1 MAPTPSSA
9 SASRY
14 QQSGWFQGAPM
25 TKLISFTSIA
35 FFLILK
41 SNTDLIAL
49 GLNDLITQLEF
60 HRLFTYMITFDS
72 IGEILMGLAVFIPLS
87 KRFEKEFGS
96 LEYILFLLKST
107 TLATI
112 LQCFLLSNQ
121 YKHLA
126 TGIYPIIGA
135 LLYLYTK
142 YTPRLHPKFISI
154 LGFNLSEKSTT
165 FLFAIQVMGNRGMQ
179 SLIPFG
185 AGYIA
190 GILCT
195 HAYSPLNNERVKIPM
210 PGLVYNLG
218 RGLAK
223 TIGLEDLAHSPSY
236 VSYSGA
242 GAGRRGAGTGTGTGT
257 GVGMGS
263 RHGSARSMA
272 EALGNGNGN
281 MNGNRPPLVP
291 GAPPLPGQE
300 LPLPGQGITPV
311 QAQAQAP
318 VYQPMPVSDPPS
330 EEAIQTLTAMGF
342 ERDAVV
348 RALGEA
354 DNHVEHAA
362 NRLLSGS

>member
-1 MAPTPSSA
+1 MAPTPTP
-9 SASRY
+9 ASRY

-25 TKLISFTSIA
+25 TKLISLTSIA

-49 GLNDLITQLEF
+49 GLNDLINQLEF

-96 LEYILFLLKST
+96 LEYILILLKST

-121 YKHLA
+121 YNYLA
-126 TGIYPIIGA
+126 TGIYPIIGT
-135 LLYLYTK
+135 LLHLYYK

-165 FLFAIQVMGNRGMQ
+165 YLFAIQVMGNRGMQ

-195 HAYSPLNNERVKIPM
+195 HAYSPLNNERVKFPM
-210 PGLVYNLG
+210 PGMVYNLG

-242 GAGRRGAGTGTGTGT
+242 GAGMARRGTGTGTGT
-257 GVGMGS
+257 GMGV

-272 EALGNGNGN
+272 EALSNGNGN
-281 MNGNRPPLVP
+281 MNGNMNRPPLVP
-291 GAPPLPGQE
+291 GAPPYPGQE
-300 LPLPGQGITPV
+300 LPLPGQGIAPGPV
-311 QAQAQAP
+311 QAP

-330 EEAIQTLTAMGF
+330 EEAIETLTAMGF